1 MFAIPEVTVDD
12 RPPEGLIGT
21 FYYHFERH
29 MVWITL
35 ISFIIG
41 VFLGLS
47 SDWAG
52 DQVNALG
59 ETFIDSYSVIAPV
72 AIFLILAPA
81 LCKIFTASKMGRYG
95 AYVIYWLGVRKL
107 LACLWAAI
115 FTTIAFDF
123 TLLPPGA
130 ASLSDALTQTGRA
143 MQRVGLFNPY
153 FIAIYVSVGAGVAA
167 IWVRPLRNLLNGG
180 IEFIELLGKFFEALV
195 PLFLVAVGAY
205 VATLS
210 SHIKVNTDTGKL
222 VPLNF
227 FGVTID
233 PATASGTIGVYLVG
247 SLIVFVGCIIWQF
260 SLLWICKMKVP
271 QFSIISYFRDYW
283 LRVYPL
289 LFATSSE
296 AIATPLNLYLTKR
309 FAPWVRE
316 MPRRLV
322 IGMGSFL
329 NINGTLMCVYVFVG
343 LVAALMGLPLSLL
356 ELLALTPVIFLISYA
371 VPGIPGELVL
381 FAGPILMIMGLSPEA
396 SATFLALYVGLQLG
410 LPDSVRTGNNSTD
423 DFLCAVLLNEYYIKN
438 IESKQIA
445 EGTLEEAEGVAAP
458 APARAFRQHGR
469 QRWGSSRRGVG
480 QVASS
485 AGREAG
491 QRSWPP
497 GTRRKA
503 ARLLDALQEETLIY
517 QFVEETIVDIEA
529 SRKRE
534 AFRGKGRRG
543 NGDRLDPNN
552 PSETTDSVGS
562 RRKE

>member
-1 MFAIPEVTVDD
+1 MPDINETILNHVNAPNYRPVKPKVIAKQLGFEPDNLSRLKRAIKQLVKEGKLVYGPSHLICPIAKGHPATKVAKPAKEKPAKEKSAKSSKHVVGTFRRAQGGFGFV
-12 RPPEGLIGT
+12 RPEGTAKVDGRDADIFIPVSSTGDAANGDTVRVRITDKKDRMGKISGRIIDIVERATNRFVGT
-21 FYYHFERH
+21 YLEKGG
-29 MVWITL
+29 M
-35 ISFIIG
+35 
-41 VFLGLS
+41 GLV
-47 SDWAG
+47 
-52 DQVNALG
+52 Q
-59 ETFIDSYSVIAPV
+59 IDG
-72 AIFLILAPA
+72 
-81 LCKIFTASKMGRYG
+81 KIFTEPVFVG
-95 AYVIYWLGVRKL
+95 
-107 LACLWAAI
+107 
-115 FTTIAFDF
+115 D
-123 TLLPPGA
+123 PGA
-130 ASLSDALTQTGRA
+130 KGAQPDDKVVLEMVRFPSHVRDGEGVILDILGQRGTPGVDTLSIIHEFDLPGEFDEAALENARQEAEKFDESIGSRRKDLTQET
-143 MQRVGLFNPY
+143 V
-153 FIAIYVSVGAGVAA
+153 I
-167 IWVRPLRNLLNGG
+167 
-180 IEFIELLGKFFEALV
+180 
-195 PLFLVAVGAY
+195 
-205 VATLS
+205 
-210 SHIKVNTDTGKL
+210 
-222 VPLNF
+222 
-227 FGVTID
+227 TID

-381 FAGPILMIMGLSPEA
+381 FAGPILMILGLSPEA

-458 APARAFRQHGR
+458 APARV
-469 QRWGSSRRGVG
+469 SLPRGLG
-480 QVASS
+480 
-485 AGREAG
+485 
-491 QRSWPP
+491 
-497 GTRRKA
+497 
-503 ARLLDALQEETLIY
+503 L
-517 QFVEETIVDIEA
+517 
-529 SRKRE
+529 
-534 AFRGKGRRG
+534 
-543 NGDRLDPNN
+543 
-552 PSETTDSVGS
+552 
-562 RRKE
+562 